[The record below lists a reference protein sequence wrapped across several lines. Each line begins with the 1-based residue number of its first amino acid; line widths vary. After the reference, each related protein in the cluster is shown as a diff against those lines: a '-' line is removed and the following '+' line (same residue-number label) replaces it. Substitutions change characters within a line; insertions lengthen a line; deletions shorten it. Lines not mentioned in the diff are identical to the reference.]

1 MHVLIAIDHAINDA
15 MRLDKEVDVDCR
27 VNVTEEIFVDGHE
40 QLDVPMVIDW
50 TPDSAELPVHLVE
63 VGLPKQELLDH
74 KGGERLVLLQV
85 HVGRKLRLEFLWQ
98 LFYTHRAHTTQC
110 LHCFVLYVSLNS

>member
-40 QLDVPMVIDW
+40 QLDVPMVID
-50 TPDSAELPVHLVE
+50 
-63 VGLPKQELLDH
+63 
-74 KGGERLVLLQV
+74 
-85 HVGRKLRLEFLWQ
+85 
-98 LFYTHRAHTTQC
+98 
-110 LHCFVLYVSLNS
+110 